1 VTARPNFQRFRWA
14 AAILPLLFFC
24 LGLVFLPRV
33 GIQDDEV
40 FFATSI
46 FHLPGSAI
54 FEAHIFHSQIP
65 LMRLSYL
72 GALKTWIYFPILL
85 HIRPSYLT
93 IRLPMLLAGAVTIWL
108 FMWFLEKAH
117 GRTVAWVGG
126 VLLATDTMYLLTT
139 CFDWG
144 PVALQHLLALA
155 GMAMVLKF
163 TSTGQRSTLFWA
175 FFWFGLTLWDKALF
189 LWFFSG
195 LVVATIAI
203 FPRELWARLN
213 RKNLGLAAAGL
224 LLGALPLVAYN
235 LASNFNTFRSNSR
248 FLLSQFPSRLQA
260 LRITLDGQILFDY
273 MVHAPWVSG
282 TPREPRTALERVS
295 AEVHEL
301 SGGRDHYHNE
311 LVPALWVALALLP
324 LFFLNRERTR
334 ARRAMLF
341 CLVVFVVAWVQ
352 MALTENAGSS
362 AHHVVLL
369 WPLPQ
374 WFLAVAM
381 VEAAAWR
388 PLQWKHAGTVLL
400 AAGVV
405 FLAGANLLVTNEYFY
420 QLAVYGPIGSWS
432 DAIFRLSDEARNIQ
446 AEHLVVDDW
455 GILNPLVAL
464 NRNRLRMYLAD
475 PSFLAPGYP
484 KSDYGWFIDRLSEDV
499 WIGHTPQFQ
508 QMAGENERIV
518 QVARAA
524 GYEKQLISTVPDR
537 HGNPAFEIFH
547 FVQIKPQ
554 APANGR

>member
-1 VTARPNFQRFRWA
+1 
-14 AAILPLLFFC
+14 
-24 LGLVFLPRV
+24 
-33 GIQDDEV
+33 
-40 FFATSI
+40 
-46 FHLPGSAI
+46 
-54 FEAHIFHSQIP
+54 
-65 LMRLSYL
+65 MRLSYL

-85 HIRPSYLT
+85 RIRPSYLT

-117 GRTVAWVGG
+117 GRRVAWVGG

-163 TSTGQRSTLFWA
+163 TSTGRRSTLFWA

-301 SGGRDHYHNE
+301 SGSRDHYHNE

-324 LFFLNRERTR
+324 LLFLNRERTR

-362 AHHVVLL
+362 AHHVVLA
-369 WPLPQ
+369 
-374 WFLAVAM
+374 LAAAAM
-381 VEAAAWR
+381 V
-388 PLQWKHAGTVLL
+388 PGAGDGGSGSVAPVTV
-400 AAGVV
+400 
-405 FLAGANLLVTNEYFY
+405 
-420 QLAVYGPIGSWS
+420 
-432 DAIFRLSDEARNIQ
+432 EARRDGV
-446 AEHLVVDDW
+446 AGGRGGFPGW
-455 GILNPLVAL
+455 GQSAADQRILLSASG
-464 NRNRLRMYLAD
+464 LR
-475 PSFLAPGYP
+475 
-484 KSDYGWFIDRLSEDV
+484 
-499 WIGHTPQFQ
+499 
-508 QMAGENERIV
+508 
-518 QVARAA
+518 
-524 GYEKQLISTVPDR
+524 PDR
-537 HGNPAFEIFH
+537 ELE
-547 FVQIKPQ
+547 
-554 APANGR
+554 